1 MLYDETER
9 VKSFHSSLLLSDAL
23 SEREAQTRARV
34 SARGAFYARST
45 KRSS

>member
-9 VKSFHSSLLLSDAL
+9 VKSFHSSLLLSDVL
-23 SEREAQTRARV
+23 SEREAQIEHAARAR
-34 SARGAFYARST
+34 SLRAST

>member
-9 VKSFHSSLLLSDAL
+9 VKSFHSSLLLSDVL
-23 SEREAQTRARV
+23 SEREAQIEHAG
-34 SARGAFYARST
+34 ARGAYARST